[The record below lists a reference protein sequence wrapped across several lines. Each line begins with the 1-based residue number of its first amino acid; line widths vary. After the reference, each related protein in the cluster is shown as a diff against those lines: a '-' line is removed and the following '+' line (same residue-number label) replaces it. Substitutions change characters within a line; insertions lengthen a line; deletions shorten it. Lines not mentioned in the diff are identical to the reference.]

1 MAVGTIRRTLRE
13 LANDQ
18 AFSLTAIALV
28 IVGGVILALAQVAPW
43 WIGRDWEHALL
54 EQVGSIIIAAMG
66 LALIWDWRGRRALA
80 GEVFDMAR
88 TAASLRDSGLTGYS
102 HNYLGEDWSE
112 FFLGARNI
120 DIFLVYGTTWRASHH
135 HHLVEALMSKSTDIR
150 VILGSTSMDKPYLQ
164 VLAESFS
171 DTEEKLLGRVNE
183 AIKDYQDIASGAKGR
198 LRIYTWE
205 GDHMFSGYRFDHKV
219 ILTLYSHTRRRQSVP
234 TFSCVSGPLYNFVN
248 DEIETI
254 VNLSNVVFDTEA
266 TGGGS

>member
-1 MAVGTIRRTLRE
+1 MSQERRTIRQ

-18 AFSLTAIALV
+18 AFSLTAIALI
-28 IVGGVILALAQVAPW
+28 IVGAAILAVAQVTSW

-102 HNYLGEDWSE
+102 QNYLAEDWSE
-112 FFLGARNI
+112 YFLGARNI
-120 DIFLVYGTTWRASHH
+120 DIFLVYGTAWRASHH
-135 HHLVEALMSKSTDIR
+135 HDLVEALKNKSTDIR
-150 VILGSTSMDKPYLQ
+150 VILGSTSTEGPYLQ
-164 VLAESFS
+164 ILAERFS
-171 DTEEKLLGRVNE
+171 DTEDKLLGRVNE
-183 AIKDYQDIASGAKGR
+183 AIKDYREIANGAKGR
-198 LRIYTWE
+198 LRIYSWE

-248 DEIETI
+248 DEISTI
-254 VNLSNVVFDTEA
+254 MSMSNLVFDTDNA
-266 TGGGS
+266 GGGI